1 MHLSRVQIINFRNFA
16 ALDVA
21 LDTNVVMVGE
31 NRVGKSNFILA
42 LRLVLDTALPDA
54 ARQLKLMDIWD
65 GCDLAAAPEVQV
77 HLDLTDFASDP
88 KLIAL
93 LTDYR
98 LASDYTIARL
108 SYVFRKKADVT
119 GPPRSEAD
127 YEFKVYGG
135 GDETREIRY
144 EVRWRI
150 CLDVLHAL
158 RDAEGELRTWRSSP
172 LRPLLEDAIAKVPKA
187 ELNAIAADLNA
198 ATTKLGGLDPIK
210 TLEANLRNQI
220 AALAGTSQDI
230 KAMLGFAPTDPVRL
244 FHSIGL
250 LIDDGRRG
258 IADASLGSANLAF
271 LTLKLAEFEWRRI
284 KNERN
289 YTIVC
294 IEEPEAHLHPH
305 LQRKVFQ
312 KLFAEDTDEPRGLF
326 LTTHSPNIASVAP
339 LRSIVLLKTTP
350 NKGIHAFS
358 LARLTLNES
367 EIEDLQRYLDTTRA
381 DILFSRGVIF

>member
-65 GCDLAAAPEVQV
+65 GCDLATAPEVQV

-93 LTDYR
+93 L
-98 LASDYTIARL
+98 

-119 GPPRSEAD
+119 GPPSSEAD

-150 CLDVLHAL
+150 CLDV
-158 RDAEGELRTWRSSP
+158 
-172 LRPLLEDAIAKVPKA
+172 
-187 ELNAIAADLNA
+187 
-198 ATTKLGGLDPIK
+198 
-210 TLEANLRNQI
+210 
-220 AALAGTSQDI
+220 
-230 KAMLGFAPTDPVRL
+230 
-244 FHSIGL
+244 
-250 LIDDGRRG
+250 
-258 IADASLGSANLAF
+258 
-271 LTLKLAEFEWRRI
+271 
-284 KNERN
+284 
-289 YTIVC
+289 
-294 IEEPEAHLHPH
+294 
-305 LQRKVFQ
+305 
-312 KLFAEDTDEPRGLF
+312 
-326 LTTHSPNIASVAP
+326 
-339 LRSIVLLKTTP
+339 
-350 NKGIHAFS
+350 
-358 LARLTLNES
+358 
-367 EIEDLQRYLDTTRA
+367 
-381 DILFSRGVIF
+381 